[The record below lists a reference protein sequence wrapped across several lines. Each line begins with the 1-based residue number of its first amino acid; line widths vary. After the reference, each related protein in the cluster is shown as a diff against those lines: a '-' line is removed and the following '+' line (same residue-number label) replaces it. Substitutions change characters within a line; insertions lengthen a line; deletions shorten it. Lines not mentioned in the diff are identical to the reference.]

1 MFENFNKS
9 FDGGFR
15 AIFVVW
21 FLFWGLSD
29 LFRLI
34 YQYGSF
40 YANTNA
46 STNDLLTWWLST
58 FGNIIALTIGLFLFF
73 MMLNSGNNISEKKI
87 VKGINT
93 MQILAICYYLFYT
106 IFKILI
112 EMYSNKQELIRMLIF
127 SSAWILPSIVLLI
140 IHLMYLQNLD
150 TYNKELEMG
159 NLNKVVTPIST
170 NSSI

>member
-9 FDGGFR
+9 FDSGFR
-15 AIFVVW
+15 AIFVTW
-21 FLFWGLSD
+21 FIFWGLSD

-40 YANTNA
+40 YSNTSA
-46 STNDLLTWWLST
+46 TTNELLTWWLST

-73 MMLNSGNNISEKKI
+73 MMLNSGNRISEKKI

-93 MQILAICYYLFYT
+93 MQILAVCYYLFYT

-112 EMYSNKQELIRMLIF
+112 EFYTSKQDPTRMLIF

-140 IHLMYLQNLD
+140 VHLAYLQNLD
-150 TYNKELEMG
+150 TYNKELEISD
-159 NLNKVVTPIST
+159 LAKVTPLST
-170 NSSI
+170 SSQI